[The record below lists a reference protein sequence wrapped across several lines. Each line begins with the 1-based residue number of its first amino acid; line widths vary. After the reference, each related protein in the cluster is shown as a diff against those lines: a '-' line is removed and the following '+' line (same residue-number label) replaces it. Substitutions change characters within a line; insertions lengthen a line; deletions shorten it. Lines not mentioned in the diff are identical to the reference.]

1 MSKNIL
7 VDAYNLTKI
16 LTSIR
21 KYRKRATSI
30 DMLIDVALISGS
42 LSNVGVFTLRV
53 FFGTNHSYGWC
64 HSFCSK
70 VEYVL

>member
-21 KYRKRATSI
+21 KYRKRARSI
-30 DMLIDVALISGS
+30 DMLIDVALISAI
-42 LSNVGVFTLRV
+42 LCTFV
-53 FFGTNHSYGWC
+53 
-64 HSFCSK
+64 
-70 VEYVL
+70 

>member
-7 VDAYNLTKI
+7 VDAYNLTMI

-30 DMLIDVALISGS
+30 DMLIDVALVRTWLDIIYQ
-42 LSNVGVFTLRV
+42 VY
-53 FFGTNHSYGWC
+53 SYPSDLHC
-64 HSFCSK
+64 Q
-70 VEYVL
+70 

>member
-21 KYRKRATSI
+21 KYRKRATST
-30 DMLIDVALISGS
+30 DMLIDVALVRTWLDIIYQ
-42 LSNVGVFTLRV
+42 V
-53 FFGTNHSYGWC
+53 Y
-64 HSFCSK
+64 
-70 VEYVL
+70 

>member
-21 KYRKRATSI
+21 KYTKGATST
-30 DMLIDVALISGS
+30 DMLVDVALISTI
-42 LSNVGVFTLRV
+42 LYTFV
-53 FFGTNHSYGWC
+53 
-64 HSFCSK
+64 
-70 VEYVL
+70 

>member
-21 KYRKRATSI
+21 KHRKRATSI
-30 DMLIDVALISGS
+30 DMLIDVALISAI
-42 LSNVGVFTLRV
+42 LCTFV
-53 FFGTNHSYGWC
+53 
-64 HSFCSK
+64 
-70 VEYVL
+70 

>member
-30 DMLIDVALISGS
+30 DMLIDVAFLVQFYVPLYEFFIWTIYIVHAMKRR
-42 LSNVGVFTLRV
+42 LS
-53 FFGTNHSYGWC
+53 
-64 HSFCSK
+64 
-70 VEYVL
+70 

>member
-30 DMLIDVALISGS
+30 DMLIDVALISAI
-42 LSNVGVFTLRV
+42 LCTFVWIFYMYYLYCARYEAQAFIN
-53 FFGTNHSYGWC
+53 GTESIRT
-64 HSFCSK
+64 
-70 VEYVL
+70 

>member
-30 DMLIDVALISGS
+30 DMLIAVYMDYLYCARYEAQAFI
-42 LSNVGVFTLRV
+42 N
-53 FFGTNHSYGWC
+53 GTESIRT
-64 HSFCSK
+64 
-70 VEYVL
+70 

>member
-30 DMLIDVALISGS
+30 DMLIDVAFFSTI
-42 LSNVGVFTLRV
+42 LSTFV
-53 FFGTNHSYGWC
+53 
-64 HSFCSK
+64 
-70 VEYVL
+70 

>member
-30 DMLIDVALISGS
+30 DMLIDVALISAILGS
-42 LSNVGVFTLRV
+42 IINVGVTPLRCHFQHY
-53 FFGTNHSYGWC
+53 FFALNCQVKCNST
-64 HSFCSK
+64 
-70 VEYVL
+70 E

>member
-30 DMLIDVALISGS
+30 GKLVDV
-42 LSNVGVFTLRV
+42 TLVRTWLDIIYQV
-53 FFGTNHSYGWC
+53 Y
-64 HSFCSK
+64 
-70 VEYVL
+70 

>member
-21 KYRKRATSI
+21 KYTKRATSI
-30 DMLIDVALISGS
+30 DMLVDVALVRTI
-42 LSNVGVFTLRV
+42 LYTFV
-53 FFGTNHSYGWC
+53 
-64 HSFCSK
+64 
-70 VEYVL
+70 